1 MHSYQNFLSNCD
13 RYNTRGA
20 DAETLQY
27 LTRNLPFPVEDIL
40 RAVQEVGT
48 DADEVEEY
56 IRDRYNRT

>member
-1 MHSYQNFLSNCD
+1 MYSYPNFMAALD

-20 DAETLQY
+20 DVETLHH
-27 LTRNLPFPVEDIL
+27 LTQKLKFPMEDIL

-48 DADEVEEY
+48 NADEVEEY

>member
-1 MHSYQNFLSNCD
+1 MHSYQNFMAATD

-20 DAETLQY
+20 DSETLHH
-27 LTRNLPFPVEDIL
+27 LTHKLKFPVEDIL

-48 DADEVEEY
+48 NADDVEEY